1 MTFSPLDLLFL
12 LVGGPLFLIQFIRLA
27 HAVRGGAYDLVDGV
41 LLVGSSFLI
50 LYALGII
57 SCS

>member
-1 MTFSPLDLLFL
+1 MTFSSLDLLFL
-12 LVGGPLFLIQFIRLA
+12 LVGGPLFLVQLIRLM

-50 LYALGII
+50 LHALGVI